1 MIYNKELADYLNT
14 FRWSENRDE
23 KPIGDEELNRILMIM
38 VRVAKN
44 YSCSTSEG
52 FTQQE
57 EELERILKEFYE
69 AGIKD
74 GKKAAKREIIW
85 RIQESM

>member
-23 KPIGDEELNRILMIM
+23 KQIEDEELNRILMIM
-38 VRVAKN
+38 ARVAES
-44 YSCSTSEG
+44 YSCSVAQG
-52 FTQQE
+52 FTYQE
-57 EELERILKEFYE
+57 QELERILTKFYE
-69 AGIKD
+69 AAVED
-74 GKKAAKREIIW
+74 GKKAAKREMIW